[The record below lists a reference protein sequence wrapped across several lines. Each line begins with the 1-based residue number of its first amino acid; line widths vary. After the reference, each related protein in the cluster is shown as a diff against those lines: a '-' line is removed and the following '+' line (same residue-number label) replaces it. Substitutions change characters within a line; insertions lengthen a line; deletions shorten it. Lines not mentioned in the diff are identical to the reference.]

1 MITQKFLKLKKYLFL
16 ISILFLFTSL
26 FHLIY
31 IFLYTDAKTIPVKWG
46 TISEWLI
53 WNFPSLN
60 PLKNLSWNNQYVIW
74 LLYRSL
80 LKYDLEEDKIVWDI
94 ANCDI
99 STLVNIE
106 CYINDDAKWSNW
118 EKITAED
125 IYSTYELIKST
136 NSNIILTSLLEG
148 TKIEYKDNMIAFKNN
163 KQDINFL
170 NVFFQPILSK
180 KTIDSLSKENIF
192 WNFPTTDLVYSWNF
206 KISNVSSDLTLW
218 VSKIILDKNEYYG
231 NWNISKVIINVFPNI
246 NTFLKNKQ
254 SVNVFNDDDNIIWES
269 VPRLQSNKYTL
280 PQFVW
285 LFINQNKVTNLE
297 LRNYIFNKINSENL
311 IELLWKD
318 NFNIVNNPY
327 IWETKIEKEPNIK
340 NFESIMKSLG
350 YTKKSKKIED
360 LIPEKEIPKVEEVKE
375 ETKNTTEIK
384 DEDLDIAKFQKE
396 SEIIVKPTYVE
407 KYNFVTKEDILL
419 EWVSTSEVEEIYIN
433 DYKLSDYKKW
443 DTSFFYRLKT
453 SNWNFKEW
461 RNNYKIYFVIWW
473 KKVFK
478 EEINFLLN
486 TNKEIL
492 NSQEKAFVK
501 DLYLADLEA
510 KAKQEEQAKE
520 EQAKKE
526 NEEKKEITNIN
537 QEEFE
542 KVNKL
547 DENIYYDKDLT
558 PFTLRLY
565 YLNTEKAL
573 DDTANFIK
581 NSLKEL
587 WIEIELVPFDLN
599 NVAKV
604 LANKDDYD
612 MILTWVNL
620 WYFDFN
626 IFPYFHSSQSKN
638 WYNFGN
644 VKKTSLD
651 ILLEDLKSN
660 ILSDEKI
667 KENQIKILEILKEEQ
682 VIKTLYTPKINL
694 LVDKNL
700 KNKEMYESLPNKYL
714 RSYILNS
721 SYIKEDKIINFE
733 NKSIVNFFKFILKK
747 LYE

>member
-16 ISILFLFTSL
+16 ISIIFLVSSL

-60 PLKNLSWNNQYVIW
+60 PLKNLSWNNQYIVW

-80 LKYDLEEDKIVWDI
+80 LKYDLEQNKIIWDI

-125 IYSTYELIKST
+125 IYSTYDLIKST
-136 NSNIILTSLLEG
+136 NSNIIISSLLED
-148 TKIEYKDNMIAFKNN
+148 TKIEYKDNIITFKNN

-192 WNFPTTDLVYSWNF
+192 WNFPTTWIEYSWSF
-206 KISNVSSDLTLW
+206 KISNVSSDLSLW
-218 VSKIILDKNEYYG
+218 VSKIILDKNEYYSK
-231 NWNISKVIINVFPNI
+231 WNISKVIINIFPNI

-254 SVNVFNDDDNIIWES
+254 SVNVFNDDDNIIWWS
-269 VPRLQSNKYTL
+269 VPRLQSYKYTL
-280 PQFVW
+280 PQYVW

-297 LRNYIFNKINSENL
+297 LRNYIFNKINSDNL
-311 IELLWKD
+311 VELLWKD
-318 NFNIVNNPY
+318 NFVAVNNPY
-327 IWETKIEKEPNIK
+327 LWENKIEKEATIK
-340 NFESIMKSLG
+340 NFESIMKSLW

-360 LIPEKEIPKVEEVKE
+360 LVPQEEVK
-375 ETKNTTEIK
+375 TQNTSTWVSIEKIK
-384 DEDLDIAKFQKE
+384 DEDLNISLFQKE
-396 SEIIVKPTYVE
+396 SEFIVKPTYVE

-419 EWVSTSEVEEIYIN
+419 EWIAWNNVEAVYIN
-433 DYKLSDYKKW
+433 DYKLTDFKAW

-461 RNNYKIYFVIWW
+461 KNNYKIYFVIAWE
-473 KKVFK
+473 KIFK
-478 EEINFLLN
+478 EEVNFMLY
-486 TNKEIL
+486 TNKDTL
-492 NSQEKAFVK
+492 NKQEALFVKELYQKDIEAKIKAKEVDQEKA
-501 DLYLADLEA
+501 AIA
-510 KAKQEEQAKE
+510 
-520 EQAKKE
+520 E
-526 NEEKKEITNIN
+526 NEKEKEISNLN
-537 QEEFE
+537 KEEFE

-547 DENIYYDKDLT
+547 DENIYYDKDLN

-573 DDTANFIK
+573 DQTANFVK

-612 MILTWVNL
+612 MVLTWVNL

-638 WYNFGN
+638 WYNFSN

-651 ILLEDLKSN
+651 ILLEELKSN

-667 KENQIKILEILKEEQ
+667 KENQKKILEILKEEQ

-700 KNKEMYESLPNKYL
+700 KNELIYDKIPNKYL

-733 NKSIVNFFKFILKK
+733 NKSIINFVKFIFKK

>member
-31 IFLYTDAKTIPVKWG
+31 LFLYTDAKTIPVKWW

-60 PLKNLSWNNQYVIW
+60 PLKNLTWNNQYVIW

-80 LKYDLEEDKIVWDI
+80 LKYDLEENKIVWDI

-136 NSNIILTSLLEG
+136 NSNIVLNSLLEW
-148 TKIEYKDNMIAFKNN
+148 TKIEYKDNMITFKNN

-170 NVFFQPILSK
+170 NVFFQPIISK

-218 VSKIILDKNEYYG
+218 VSKIILDKNEHYG
-231 NWNISKVIINVFPNI
+231 DWNISKVIINIFPNI

-297 LRNYIFNKINSENL
+297 LRNYIFNKINSDNL

-318 NFNIVNNPY
+318 NFSVVNNPY

-360 LIPEKEIPKVEEVKE
+360 LLPVKEEPKVEEIKE
-375 ETKNTTEIK
+375 EPKNVTEIK

-396 SEIIVKPTYVE
+396 SELIVKPTYVE

-419 EWVSTSEVEEIYIN
+419 EWVSTTDIEEIYIN

-453 SNWNFKEW
+453 SNGNLKEW
-461 RNNYKIYFVIWW
+461 KNNYKIYFVIWW
-473 KKVFK
+473 KKIFK
-478 EEINFLLN
+478 EEVNFLLYTDKEKLN
-486 TNKEIL
+486 T
-492 NSQEKAFVK
+492 QEKIFIK
-501 DLYLADLEA
+501 ELYLADLEEKS
-510 KAKQEEQAKE
+510 KAKEQDQEAEAIKE
-520 EQAKKE
+520 S
-526 NEEKKEITNIN
+526 EEKKEITNVN
-537 QEEFE
+537 QVEFE

-547 DENIYYDKDLT
+547 DENIYYDKDLN

-573 DDTANFIK
+573 DDTANFVK

-587 WIEIELVPFDLN
+587 WIEIELIPFDLN
-599 NVAKV
+599 NVGKV

-651 ILLEDLKSN
+651 ILLEELKSN

-667 KENQIKILEILKEEQ
+667 KENQTKILEILKEEQ

-700 KNKEMYESLPNKYL
+700 KNKEIYESFPNKYL

-733 NKSIVNFFKFILKK
+733 NKSFVNFFKFILKK